1 MVDVS
6 LGDEDVSM
14 TTTQPTVIA
23 GVDGSKHSADA
34 LVLARTLAP
43 PLGATALA
51 CHVQAVGDQSVP
63 IDERITTL
71 VVDRSSAR
79 GLERAAERQHSL
91 LIALGASSRSRIG
104 RVFPGGTAERLVS
117 TSSRPVAIAP
127 SGYSENTAPMEV
139 IGCAYDGSPEA
150 RAALTWTTMFARNAR
165 CSVRLLTVDEP
176 SASVIPAYHGVPA
189 IAVDDSI
196 QRHLSR
202 HLAAAAHDVRREGV
216 EVESWMLEG
225 SPEAVLESE
234 STALDMIVTG
244 SRPRGPARATLL
256 GSVSRHLVRKASCP
270 VLVVPRGYQAGQA
283 GLAQEA
289 S

>member
-1 MVDVS
+1 M
-6 LGDEDVSM
+6 GM
-14 TTTQPTVIA
+14 TTTEPTVLA
-23 GVDGSKHSADA
+23 GVDGSTHSADA

-43 PLGATALA
+43 PLGARALA
-51 CHVQAVGDQSVP
+51 CHVQAIGDQTVP

-79 GLERAAERQHSL
+79 GLERAAERQDAL
-91 LIALGASSRSRIG
+91 LIALGASSRSGIG

-127 SGYSENTAPMEV
+127 SGYSESPAPIDV

-150 RAALTWTTMFARNAR
+150 RAALAWTTMFARTAR
-165 CSVRLLTVDEP
+165 CSVRLLTAYEP
-176 SASVIPAYHGVPA
+176 SASVIPAYRGVPA
-189 IAVDDSI
+189 LAEDDAV
-196 QRHLSR
+196 RRYLSR
-202 HLAAAAHDVRREGV
+202 HLAAATHDVRREGL

-234 STALDMIVTG
+234 SAALDLIVTG

-256 GSVSRHLVRKASCP
+256 GSVSRHLVRQASCP
-270 VLVVPRGYQAGQA
+270 VVMVPRGYAPDEA
-283 GLAQEA
+283 ELVQEA

>member
-1 MVDVS
+1 MN
-6 LGDEDVSM
+6 
-14 TTTQPTVIA
+14 TTQPTVLA

-51 CHVQAVGDQSVP
+51 CHVQAVGDQSAP

-79 GLERAAERQHSL
+79 GLERAAERRHSL

-127 SGYSENTAPMEV
+127 SGYAENPAPIEV
-139 IGCAYDGSPEA
+139 IGCAYDGSPAA
-150 RAALTWTTMFARNAR
+150 RAALAWTTMFARNAR
-165 CSVRLLTVDEP
+165 CSVRLLTVHEP
-176 SASVIPAYHGVPA
+176 LASVIPAYHGVPA
-189 IAVDDSI
+189 IAEDDSI
-196 QRHLSR
+196 QRYLSR

-216 EVESWMLEG
+216 EVESLMLEG

-234 STALDMIVTG
+234 STALDLIVTG

-270 VLVVPRGYQAGQA
+270 VLVVPRGYEADQA

>member
-1 MVDVS
+1 MN
-6 LGDEDVSM
+6 
-14 TTTQPTVIA
+14 TTQPTVLA

-117 TSSRPVAIAP
+117 TSPRPVAIAP
-127 SGYSENTAPMEV
+127 SGYSENPAPIEV

-150 RAALTWTTMFARNAR
+150 RAALAWTTIFARNAR
-165 CSVRLLTVDEP
+165 CSVRLLTVYEP
-176 SASVIPAYHGVPA
+176 LASVIPAYHGVPA
-189 IAVDDSI
+189 IAEDDSI
-196 QRHLSR
+196 QRYLSR

-216 EVESWMLEG
+216 EVESLMLEG

-234 STALDMIVTG
+234 STALDLIVTG

-270 VLVVPRGYQAGQA
+270 VLVVPRGYEADQA

>member
-1 MVDVS
+1 VGV
-6 LGDEDVSM
+6 
-14 TTTQPTVIA
+14 TTTEPTVLA
-23 GVDGSKHSADA
+23 GLDGSKHSADA

-43 PLGATALA
+43 PLGARALA
-51 CHVQAVGDQSVP
+51 CHVQAIGDQTVP

-71 VVDRSSAR
+71 VVHRSSAR
-79 GLERAAERQHSL
+79 GLERAAERQDAL
-91 LIALGASSRSRIG
+91 LIALGASSRSGIG

-127 SGYSENTAPMEV
+127 SGYSESPAPIDV

-150 RAALTWTTMFARNAR
+150 RASLAWTTMFARKAR
-165 CSVRLLTVDEP
+165 CSVRLLTVYEP
-176 SASVIPAYHGVPA
+176 SASVIPAYQGVPA
-189 IAVDDSI
+189 IAEDDAF
-196 QRHLSR
+196 RRNLSR
-202 HLAAAAHDVRREGV
+202 HLAAATHDVRREGV

-234 STALDMIVTG
+234 SAALDLIVTG
-244 SRPRGPARATLL
+244 SRPRGPTRATLL

-270 VLVVPRGYQAGQA
+270 VVVVPREYEPDQAE
-283 GLAQEA
+283 LVREA